1 MEKIMG
7 KKYTVRCR
15 ELDSEGRG
23 IVEFNNSTF
32 SVPYLLPGEKAEISL
47 VYGKNKTGA
56 KLESVLTPSADRTE
70 PPCPMYRRCGGCT
83 LMHLS
88 YEQQLQWKQRVV
100 EQAVAGIASPKGQQG
115 AALDPPKIAPIIG
128 MEGEPLYYPNNIHST
143 FEKNARG
150 DAMIGLYEESTHHV
164 VPVKL
169 CAIEQPVAARIRK
182 TVLRFAREQGI
193 PIYNED
199 TGRGVL
205 RHLMFRVAKN
215 GSVMVVIV
223 VGQGIFREKS
233 LLADAIVKQHP
244 EVKTVVLN
252 YNPKKTTMVLGN
264 REETLYGNGYL
275 EDTVGGCTFRLSPR
289 SFYQVNAPQMER
301 LYRVAVELAA
311 LRPSETAV
319 DAYCGIGT
327 ITLLLAK
334 SQPKAEIAGV
344 DLNPEAV
351 ADADNNAKRNHLQNV
366 AFTCADA
373 GDYLKGMAAL
383 GCKLS
388 VLVMDPPRSGASED
402 FLKACIALRP
412 ERIVYISCN
421 PETFAR
427 DCRVLERY
435 YHLTRVQPMDM
446 FPQTAKVE
454 LAARLELRRF

>member
-1 MEKIMG
+1 MG

-56 KLESVLTPSADRTE
+56 KLESVLTASPERTE
-70 PPCPMYRRCGGCT
+70 PLCPMYRRCGGCT
-83 LMHLS
+83 LMHLN
-88 YEQQLQWKQRVV
+88 YEGQLRWKQSVV
-100 EQAVAGIASPKGQQG
+100 ERAVAGIASPKAQKK
-115 AALDPPKIAPIIG
+115 AALDPPKILPILG
-128 MEGEPLYYPNNIHST
+128 MEGDPLYYRNKIHST
-143 FEKNARG
+143 FAKNARN
-150 DAMIGLYEESTHHV
+150 DTVIGLYEEATHHV

-182 TVLRFAREQGI
+182 TVLRFAREQNI

-215 GSVMVVIV
+215 GGVMVVIV

-244 EVKTVVLN
+244 EVRTVVLN

-275 EDTVGGCTFRLSPR
+275 EDVVGSCTFRLSPR

-344 DLNPEAV
+344 ELNPEAV
-351 ADADNNAKRNHLQNV
+351 ADAGNNAKRNRLQNV
-366 AFTCADA
+366 TFTCADA
-373 GDYLKGMAAL
+373 GDYLKGMASL

-388 VLVMDPPRSGASED
+388 VLVLDPPRSGCSEE
-402 FLKACIALRP
+402 FLKACLTLRP

-427 DCRVLERY
+427 DCRALESA
-435 YHLTRVQPMDM
+435 YHLTRVQPVDM